1 MSEAG
6 VVIGGPAHQ
15 LTARG
20 GGPGAQVVKVVPQVT
35 IAVVVVVV
43 VDVVVDAAKFVVDS
57 LLLGFISFLFSS
69 VQSQQSCL
77 G

>member
-6 VVIGGPAHQ
+6 VIIGGPAHQ

-35 IAVVVVVV
+35 IAVAVVVA
-43 VDVVVDAAKFVVDS
+43 VVDAAEFVVDS
-57 LLLGFISFLFSS
+57 LLLGFISFLLSS
-69 VQSQQSCL
+69 VQSQ
-77 G
+77 

>member
-35 IAVVVVVV
+35 IAVAVVVV
-43 VDVVVDAAKFVVDS
+43 VDAAEFVVDS
-57 LLLGFISFLFSS
+57 LLLGFISFLLSS

>member
-35 IAVVVVVV
+35 IAVAV
-43 VDVVVDAAKFVVDS
+43 VVVDAAKFVVDS
-57 LLLGFISFLFSS
+57 LLLSFISFLLSS

-77 G
+77 C